1 MTHTEIIVVDS
12 GYFDP
17 NDGFAAR
24 PIIGSQAIPESGY
37 EEGVPFYQVVPSSEW
52 WGDEYEWNWGHAPNT
67 GVNARTT
74 GSIGY
79 LTLTGGDGCGDPAV
93 CGDFFLG
100 SVVQIKGRK
109 SSNIFSPLYD
119 EFETVT
125 VSITGQENPE
135 GVNGTRLYFTGLGR
149 AIGPTDDGIST
160 GRNSWYMDMFKWILG
175 DKKENN
181 TDVETKG
188 YNVAFGINY
197 YFPLATGDL
206 NEDFQASTRFGDV
219 RWYEQSGLIPTYPS
233 NHPDE
238 SRDPQRAQNPKER
251 VYGHQGSRDAAGAAN
266 NLEAG
271 NPKSSI
277 DSSTDGSFSN
287 ASDSTNTNYVL
298 GIQNAFLH
306 YYEDDY
312 GFVYKPGGRTGPTR
326 TLVNE
331 YEALNF
337 NDRHKHGGNRPGR
350 ISDKADKI
358 FGSPF
363 VADAKYK
370 HSAYVTRETPDA
382 DEETTEGLSASGYT
396 PFGGRIGEN

>member
-24 PIIGSQAIPESGY
+24 PIVGSQGVPISGY
-37 EEGVPFYQVVPSSEW
+37 DEGAPFYHVVPSSEW
-52 WGDEYEWNWGHAPNT
+52 WGDEYEWNWGPASVHGDNVEGDGQLSITSVQVTELLGLPITISGADL
-67 GVNARTT
+67 T
-74 GSIGY
+74 GSIYEDYYRLQREGVISDA
-79 LTLTGGDGCGDPAV
+79 LVVHSTSISGINEDADLIFFDPPP
-93 CGDFFLG
+93 
-100 SVVQIKGRK
+100 
-109 SSNIFSPLYD
+109 SPL
-119 EFETVT
+119 
-125 VSITGQENPE
+125 
-135 GVNGTRLYFTGLGR
+135 
-149 AIGPTDDGIST
+149 
-160 GRNSWYMDMFKWILG
+160 RNYPNSFRIPLWKYVLG

-181 TDVETKG
+181 PDVETKG
-188 YNVAFGINY
+188 YNAPFGINFF
-197 YFPLATGDL
+197 FPTEGAGALI
-206 NEDFQASTRFGDV
+206 EDWQSSSRFDDI

-238 SRDPQRAQNPKER
+238 SRDPSRSPNPKQR
-251 VYGHQGSRDAAGAAN
+251 VYGYQGSRDAAGAAN
-266 NLEAG
+266 ELETG
-271 NPKSSI
+271 SPKSSKTGTS
-277 DSSTDGSFSN
+277 DQSFSN

>member
-52 WGDEYEWNWGHAPNT
+52 WGDEYEWNWGHSPNT
-67 GVNARTT
+67 GTNANT
-74 GSIGY
+74 SLGY
-79 LTLTGGDGCGDPAV
+79 LELTDGQGCGDPDV

-100 SVVQIKGRK
+100 SVVQISGKLADNSFGMA
-109 SSNIFSPLYD
+109 
-119 EFETVT
+119 T
-125 VSITGQENPE
+125 VSITGQDSTLTPD
-135 GVNGTRLYFTGLGR
+135 RLYFTPLSSP
-149 AIGPTDDGIST
+149 IVENT
-160 GRNSWYMDMFKWILG
+160 WYMDMYKFILG

-188 YNVAFGINY
+188 YNAAFGINY

-238 SRDPQRAQNPKER
+238 SRDLQRAQNPKER
-251 VYGHQGSRDAAGAAN
+251 VYGYQGSRDAAGAAN

-271 NPKSSI
+271 NPKSST

-287 ASDSTNTNYVL
+287 AADSTNTNYVL
-298 GIQNAFLH
+298 GMEDAFLH
-306 YYEDDY
+306 YYEDTY
-312 GFVYKPGGRTGPTR
+312 SFVFHPGGGSGPTR
-326 TLVNE
+326 TLVNKF
-331 YEALNF
+331 EALDF
-337 NDRHKHGGNRPGR
+337 NERFHNRNNGGE
-350 ISDKADKI
+350 ITDKADKI
-358 FGSPF
+358 FGVQIAQDSLY
-363 VADAKYK
+363 AK
-370 HSAYVTRETPDA
+370 
-382 DEETTEGLSASGYT
+382 SGYRKIET
-396 PFGGRIGEN
+396 EEPEIDPSGEYTATGNIRRND

>member
-52 WGDEYEWNWGHAPNT
+52 WGDEYEWNWGHAPAK
-67 GVNARTT
+67 GVNART
-74 GSIGY
+74 GSFGGIGY
-79 LTLTGGDGCGDPAV
+79 LTLSPGDGCGDPDV

-100 SVVQIKGRK
+100 SVVQISGRK
-109 SSNIFSPLYD
+109 SSSMMSPLYN

-135 GVNGTRLYFTGLGR
+135 GVTGTRLYFTGIGR
-149 AIGPTDDGIST
+149 SIGPIDDGVST
-160 GRNSWYMDMFKWILG
+160 GRNSWRLDMYKFIRG

-181 TDVETKG
+181 IDVETKG
-188 YNVAFGINY
+188 YNAPFGINY
-197 YFPLATGDL
+197 YFPLPTGDL
-206 NEDFQASTRFGDV
+206 NEDWQSSSRFGDV

-251 VYGHQGSRDAAGAAN
+251 VYGYQGSRDAAGAAN

-271 NPKSSI
+271 NPKSST

-287 ASDSTNTNYVL
+287 AADSTNTNYVL
-298 GIQNAFLH
+298 GMEDAFLH
-306 YYEDDY
+306 YYEDTY
-312 GFVYKPGGRTGPTR
+312 SFVFHPGGGSGPTR
-326 TLVNE
+326 TLVNKF
-331 YEALNF
+331 EALDF
-337 NDRHKHGGNRPGR
+337 NKRFHNRNNGGE
-350 ISDKADKI
+350 ITDKADKI
-358 FGSPF
+358 FGVQIAEDSLY
-363 VADAKYK
+363 AK
-370 HSAYVTRETPDA
+370 
-382 DEETTEGLSASGYT
+382 SGYRKMET
-396 PFGGRIGEN
+396 EEPEIDPSGEYTATGNIRRND

>member
-67 GVNARTT
+67 GVNANT
-74 GSIGY
+74 SLGY
-79 LTLTGGDGCGDPAV
+79 LELIGDQGCGDPAV
-93 CGDFFLG
+93 CGDAFLG
-100 SVVQIKGRK
+100 SVVQISGKLADNSFGMA
-109 SSNIFSPLYD
+109 
-119 EFETVT
+119 T
-125 VSITGQENPE
+125 VSITGQDSTLSPD
-135 GVNGTRLYFTGLGR
+135 RLYFTPLSSP
-149 AIGPTDDGIST
+149 IVQNT
-160 GRNSWYMDMFKWILG
+160 WYMDMYKWILG

-188 YNVAFGINY
+188 YNAAFGINY

-238 SRDPQRAQNPKER
+238 SRDPQRSQNPKER
-251 VYGHQGSRDAAGAAN
+251 VYGYQGSRDAAGAAN

-271 NPKSSI
+271 NPKSST

-287 ASDSTNTNYVL
+287 AADSTNTNYVL
-298 GIQNAFLH
+298 GMEDAFMH
-306 YYEDDY
+306 YYEDTY
-312 GFVYKPGGRTGPTR
+312 QYVYMPGGRTGPTR
-326 TLVNE
+326 TLVNKF
-331 YEALNF
+331 EALDF
-337 NDRHKHGGNRPGR
+337 NKRFHNRNNGGE
-350 ISDKADKI
+350 ITDKADKI
-358 FGSPF
+358 FGVQIAQDSLY
-363 VADAKYK
+363 AK
-370 HSAYVTRETPDA
+370 
-382 DEETTEGLSASGYT
+382 SGYRKIET
-396 PFGGRIGEN
+396 EEPEIDPSGEYTATGNIRRND